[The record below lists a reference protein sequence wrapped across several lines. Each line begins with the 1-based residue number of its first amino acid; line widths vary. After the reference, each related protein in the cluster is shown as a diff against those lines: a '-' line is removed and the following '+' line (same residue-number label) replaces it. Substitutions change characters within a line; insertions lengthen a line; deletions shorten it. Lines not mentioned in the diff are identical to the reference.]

1 MPNTIRRI
9 YQQPN
14 ETARHLKLK
23 KACLDYFNA
32 YEKLMNRPSRRFAIE
47 ARRAL
52 RNMRKAAEHRGR
64 ELLSLYSD
72 NQNIGKEPIYGNHD
86 KHSIGLVNQQ
96 NTKIK
101 KEETNNART

>member
-9 YQQPN
+9 YQEPN

-23 KACLDYFNA
+23 KACLDYFTA
-32 YEKLMNRPSRRFAIE
+32 YDKLINRPSRRYAIE

-52 RNMRKAAEHRGR
+52 RAMRKAAQQRAT

-72 NQNIGKEPIYGNHD
+72 HQNIGKEPLYGNHD
-86 KHSIGLVNQQ
+86 KFSISLINKHNV
-96 NTKIK
+96 KK
-101 KEETNNART
+101 EKEETNNART